1 MEVTIKYGPEFKRQF
16 KRLAKK
22 YHSLRTDYDDLLNDI
37 SDNPFLGD
45 DLGGGVRKVRMAIA
59 SKGKGKSGGA
69 RILTLNLL
77 IDTESMEVTLL
88 TIYDKGEI
96 SNVTDEYI
104 KYLLSNLQSGVK
116 NVVTYLDFAD
126 LKSVGT
132 PGGFCLVCPT
142 RSEPTVTGR
151 SGIEN
156 RWPKG
161 KAKVMGLEL
170 LGLQP
175 VWRHPPISL
184 IQQKGPICHPVR
196 RGI

>member
-77 IDTESMEVTLL
+77 IDTESMKVTLL

-104 KYLLSNLQSGVK
+104 KYLLSNL
-116 NVVTYLDFAD
+116 
-126 LKSVGT
+126 
-132 PGGFCLVCPT
+132 
-142 RSEPTVTGR
+142 
-151 SGIEN
+151 
-156 RWPKG
+156 
-161 KAKVMGLEL
+161 
-170 LGLQP
+170 
-175 VWRHPPISL
+175 
-184 IQQKGPICHPVR
+184 
-196 RGI
+196 